1 MPEITFNHNPQ
12 FFTATLL
19 EWKNLLADDRM
30 KDIIISSLQFLVND
44 GRVKVYAFVLM
55 PNHIHVIWQV
65 QDNYDKSGVQQSFLK
80 YTAQQMKFLLFKVI
94 KTKRRNTV

>member
-1 MPEITFNHNPQ
+1 MDVIFFLTPMPEITFNHYPQ
-12 FFTATLL
+12 FFTATIL

-55 PNHIHVIWQV
+55 PNHIHV
-65 QDNYDKSGVQQSFLK
+65 
-80 YTAQQMKFLLFKVI
+80 T
-94 KTKRRNTV
+94 